1 MKDNDEMILC
11 IPECVMG
18 EYDVRPLLIAQ
29 AHSVLAHQG
38 YQKTY
43 AYMRESVWW
52 KNMAKEVERFCRA
65 CTTCTASKQSTQH
78 PYGLLKPLQV
88 PKFPWSQIGIDF
100 VGPLPS
106 SKTLYGE
113 FDMICVVVDHLTSM
127 THLIASRQ
135 DYTARNIAEALH
147 AHVFKLHGP
156 PDIIISD
163 RDKLFT
169 SEFHKTINE
178 LSGTELGMSTS
189 NHPETDGLVERRNGT
204 LGGIIRTCTN
214 RAQRDWAIQLPTI
227 EFAINSAR
235 SETTGFSPFKLNYGR
250 MPRPLL
256 VRTNTELN
264 GVKEYARAI
273 RHALMTA
280 HDAIIAQQ
288 SVQTIQAN
296 RKRQAAPFKVGDKV
310 FVSTKNMSIPEGK
323 AQNEWYNLPS
333 DTAAGTAA
341 ERNQADIP
349 CITTETGDKDEWAVE
364 KITNHRGRGNRA
376 MFEVLW
382 HGGEI
387 TWEPI
392 KAIRHLVVFRQYL
405 KILGIKHAHQLP
417 LKDGVDVEE
426 PASNKSDTESEI
438 LEVSSVQ
445 VFNDKSLQGWEDT
458 PSLLN
463 AYIFT
468 KYLHSYI
475 CLTTIPRAIT
485 IAHAATPDAVV
496 EGEAVED
503 LLARMMIS
511 YVARSTSSWKRK
523 ICEHAPNYSEL
534 AGTTIHTGAIVDNK
548 GAMIDVL
555 TVSTKTKTYL
565 LVSRE
570 LAVPLRIQPVT
581 NQVTAS
587 GPTKRW
593 RSPSPVP
600 WAQYSGDREPGSDSS
615 YAPRSKRPRVHTEP
629 RTRSSETS
637 STGTESGD
645 IGGPTSNARTVVPCG
660 RIVKPNGRSKNR
672 RRLDTPHVTA
682 VQGPLPRDKDKTGE
696 QQRSNEPGHAR
707 VDSTLQLELDRLYAK
722 LTCKQSLRKVAERV
736 QKHTGRTADFDSH
749 QGSTIDAQLR
759 LVDEPSVNGSD
770 RGSVPPIQSP
780 KPVARDLPHN
790 EQLESIGELLTSMG
804 HGGSNSPRQGGS
816 GDPSKSTVQQHVAPI
831 EENQPVELV
840 KQDGDTDAEGE
851 DEETGLPG
859 TTEGADDHQSR
870 AIDLKGKAKAA

>member
-1 MKDNDEMILC
+1 MHHLY
-11 IPECVMG
+11 CV
-18 EYDVRPLLIAQ
+18 
-29 AHSVLAHQG
+29 
-38 YQKTY
+38 KTIH
-43 AYMRESVWW
+43 
-52 KNMAKEVERFCRA
+52 
-65 CTTCTASKQSTQH
+65 TASVRTTQTAT
-78 PYGLLKPLQV
+78 G

-135 DYTARNIAEALH
+135 DYTARDIAEALH

-189 NHPETDGLVERRNGT
+189 NHPETDGLVERWNGT

-214 RAQRDWAIQLPTI
+214 RAQRNWAIQLPTI

-235 SETTGFSPFKLNYGR
+235 SETTGFSPFKLNYRR

-264 GVKEYARAI
+264 GVKEHARTI

-280 HDAIIAQQ
+280 HDAIIAQR
-288 SVQTIQAN
+288 SIQTIQAN
-296 RKRQAAPFKVGDKV
+296 RKRRAAPFKIGNKV

-323 AQNEWYNLPS
+323 AQKLVNKWMGPVEISDKVVNGTTYRVILPPELMRRGIRPTFHAS
-333 DTAAGTAA
+333 LLKPY
-341 ERNQADIP
+341 IP
-349 CITTETGDKDEWAVE
+349 DEDRRFPRHNYSRFISLEGDEDEWAVE

-382 HGGEI
+382 YGGEI

-405 KILGIKHAHQLP
+405 EILGIKHAHQLP

-426 PASNKSDTESEI
+426 PASDESDTESEN
-438 LEVSSVQ
+438 LEVLSVQ

-475 CLTTIPRAIT
+475 CLTTIPQAIT
-485 IAHAATPDAVV
+485 IAPAATPDAAV

-503 LLARMMIS
+503 SLVRMMIS

-534 AGTTIHTGAIVDNK
+534 AGTTLHTEAIVDNK

-565 LVSRE
+565 L
-570 LAVPLRIQPVT
+570 PLVLLNAGGPQARYLGRDIPA
-581 NQVTAS
+581 TAS
-587 GPTKRW
+587 
-593 RSPSPVP
+593 
-600 WAQYSGDREPGSDSS
+600 PGAIPAMHLDPN
-615 YAPRSKRPRVHTEP
+615 APR
-629 RTRSSETS
+629 
-637 STGTESGD
+637 TESGD
-645 IGGPTSNARTVVPCG
+645 IGGPTSNARTVVPRG
-660 RIVKPNGRSKNR
+660 RIVEPNGRSENR
-672 RRLDTPHVTA
+672 CRLDTPHVTA
-682 VQGPLPRDKDKTGE
+682 VRGPLPRDEDETGE
-696 QQRSNEPGHAR
+696 QRRSNEPGHAR
-707 VDSTLQLELDRLYAK
+707 VDSTLQSELDRLYAE
-722 LTCKQSLRKVAERV
+722 LTRERSLRKAAERV

-749 QGSTIDAQLR
+749 RGSTIDAQLR
-759 LVDEPSVNGSD
+759 SVDEPSVNGSD

-780 KPVARDLPHN
+780 EPVARDLLHD

-804 HGGSNSPRQGGS
+804 HGGVTHQG
-816 GDPSKSTVQQHVAPI
+816 KEEA
-831 EENQPVELV
+831 ENQPVELV
-840 KQDGDTDAEGE
+840 EQDGDTDAEGE

-859 TTEGADDHQSR
+859 TTEGADDHPSR